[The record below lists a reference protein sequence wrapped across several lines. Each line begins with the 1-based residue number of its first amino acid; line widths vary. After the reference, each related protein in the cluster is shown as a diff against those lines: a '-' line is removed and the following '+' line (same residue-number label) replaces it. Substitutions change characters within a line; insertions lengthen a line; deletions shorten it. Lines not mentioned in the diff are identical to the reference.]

1 MNQQQTRLPANLEAP
16 FMRLFS
22 NTEGRETRVTR
33 APASNG
39 QVVTRLDTL
48 RFKSNGVPVM
58 KSVVLK

>member
-1 MNQQQTRLPANLEAP
+1 
-16 FMRLFS
+16 MRLFS